1 MIRMY
6 SRGTKALYNMGR
18 YVIVLASIFLFK
30 FNASMC
36 ESLQPGQVSTECQN
50 YNEEEAAKASL
61 PMYDEQGECLR
72 CKKPEKIE
80 IRK

>member
-1 MIRMY
+1 MRSLFVFI
-6 SRGTKALYNMGR
+6 AL
-18 YVIVLASIFLFK
+18 FLTGCEGFK

-36 ESLQPGQVSTECQN
+36 ESLQPGEVSTQCEN

-61 PMYDEQGECLR
+61 PLYDENGECLR

-80 IRK
+80 VRQ

>member
-1 MIRMY
+1 MKYTFIFIAFM
-6 SRGTKALYNMGR
+6 LMGCEG
-18 YVIVLASIFLFK
+18 FK

-36 ESLQPGQVSTECQN
+36 ESLQPGEVSTQCQN

-61 PMYDEQGECLR
+61 PMYDENGECLR

-80 IRK
+80 VNMNEK

>member
-1 MIRMY
+1 MKYFI
-6 SRGTKALYNMGR
+6 
-18 YVIVLASIFLFK
+18 IIFSFFLLGCEGFK

-36 ESLQPGQVSTECQN
+36 ESLQPGEVSTECRN
-50 YNEEEAAKASL
+50 YNDDEATKASL
-61 PMYDEQGECLR
+61 PMYDENGECLR